1 MIDMSEDSD
10 HVFNL
15 DLLDQ
20 EKIYCQSEILTMY
33 NKDLLTEEQVAKRL
47 VELKKTV
54 KKAHDAISEFHN
66 LTVPEFYWSGKDFG

>member
-1 MIDMSEDSD
+1 MIDMSEDSE

-20 EKIYCQSEILTMY
+20 EKIYCQNEILNMY
-33 NKDLLTEEQVAKRL
+33 NKGLLTEEQVAKRL

-54 KKAHDAISEFHN
+54 KNAHDVISEFHN
-66 LTVPEFYWSGKDFG
+66 LTVPELYWSGKDFG